1 LSGRRKAKGK
11 QRRDTARD
19 VVTAALPPAHEP
31 VEDRF
36 YNPVIMR
43 RWPIAI
49 LTLHF
54 FASVVLFAFGPFNA
68 DARILTGQVISGSDA
83 SGAAPTQQ
91 HTDQL
96 DITPDHGLTDGQPDL
111 PDTVQAHVIEV
122 ESDRV
127 LSLPSAAPP
136 LKRTPPTLEGLQ
148 RPPCASAIA

>member
-1 LSGRRKAKGK
+1 
-11 QRRDTARD
+11 
-19 VVTAALPPAHEP
+19 
-31 VEDRF
+31 
-36 YNPVIMR
+36 VIMR

-68 DARILTGQVISGSDA
+68 DAQNLTGQVISGFDA
-83 SGAAPTQQ
+83 SGATTTQQ

-111 PDTVQAHVIEV
+111 PDTVQAHLMGIEP
-122 ESDRV
+122 DRAP
-127 LSLPSAAPP
+127 SLPSAAPP

-148 RPPCASAIA
+148 RPPCACAIA